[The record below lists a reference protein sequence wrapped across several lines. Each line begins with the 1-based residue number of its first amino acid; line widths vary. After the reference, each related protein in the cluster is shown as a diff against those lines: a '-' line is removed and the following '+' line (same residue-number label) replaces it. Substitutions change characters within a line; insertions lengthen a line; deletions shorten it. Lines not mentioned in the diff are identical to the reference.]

1 MIDFK
6 KNIQILPNSLLSGLR
21 SYLLLDFFDYPYLS
35 VDINKTGTLFLNYY
49 ISGKEDNL
57 NHIIIEISQERLNL
71 LLVGDYT
78 LKQAF
83 ANPENDVLYYIT
95 FNKNREITYLG
106 SIDLNLFNEYNPIP
120 LDYVI
125 DYEFESEVQSVD
137 LVLKSVQKGK
147 ILVDI
152 YLQANGLKNILKYWA
167 LKSFLIPFSELVKG
181 SLLNNSSVYT
191 PYNVDKNINLGFG
204 DLKVASLSTTMEL
217 NFNSD
222 LFGVS
227 NDVNNLSNLFNV
239 FNSIEEAE
247 IIKSFDCFPNKKF
260 IAEYLRILNAIIK
273 NDAVLKS
280 KIAAPNDF
288 YSETYISKKEAQIIK
303 KIINEKMPSIEDYE
317 DIRGYLLE
325 FDFDKQEPTF
335 GMSASL
341 EDLKYRGKINKDLV
355 NRINQKQFT
364 FISKEYNFNIHT
376 LYKPE
381 TSTSREQTIRTL
393 IDIVAIDINE
403 DNSFQ

>member
-6 KNIQILPNSLLSGLR
+6 NNMQILPNSLLSGLR

-49 ISGKEDNL
+49 LSGKGETL
-57 NHIIIEISQERLNL
+57 NHILIEISKERLHL
-71 LLVGDYT
+71 LLAGDYS
-78 LKQAF
+78 LNQAF
-83 ANPENDVLYYIT
+83 ANPENDILYYT
-95 FNKNREITYLG
+95 VFNKKREITYLG
-106 SIDLNLFNEYNPIP
+106 SIDLDFFNEFNPIP

-125 DYEFESEVQSVD
+125 DYEIEYEANSVD

-152 YLQANGLKNILKYWA
+152 YLQANGLKSSLKYWA
-167 LKSFLIPFSELVKG
+167 LKSFLMPFSELVKG
-181 SLLNNSSVYT
+181 SLLNNSSTYT
-191 PYNVDKNINLGFG
+191 PYNIDKNSNIGFSNLM
-204 DLKVASLSTTMEL
+204 VNSLSTTMEL

-239 FNSIEEAE
+239 FNSKEEVE
-247 IIKSFDCFPNKKF
+247 IIKSFDSFSNKKF
-260 IAEYLRILNAIIK
+260 IAEYLKILNVIIK
-273 NDAVLKS
+273 NYAVLKS

-288 YSETYISKKEAQIIK
+288 YSETFISKKEAQIIK
-303 KIINEKMPSIEDYE
+303 KIINEKMPPIEDYE
-317 DIRGYLLE
+317 VIRGYLLE

-335 GMSASL
+335 GMSASQ

-393 IDIVAIDINE
+393 IDIVEIDINDE
-403 DNSFQ
+403 TSIQ

>member
-6 KNIQILPNSLLSGLR
+6 NNMQILPNTLLSGLR

-49 ISGKEDNL
+49 LSGKGDRL
-57 NHIIIEISQERLNL
+57 NHILIEISKERLNL
-71 LLVGDYT
+71 LIAGDYT
-78 LKQAF
+78 LNQAF
-83 ANPENDVLYYIT
+83 SNPENDILYYSV
-95 FNKNREITYLG
+95 FNKKREIIQLG
-106 SIDLNLFNEYNPIP
+106 SIDLDFFNEFNPIP
-120 LDYVI
+120 LDYEI
-125 DYEFESEVQSVD
+125 DYEIENVENSVD
-137 LVLKSVQKGK
+137 FALKSVQKGK

-152 YLQANGLKNILKYWA
+152 YLQANGLKSSLKYWA
-167 LKSFLIPFSELVKG
+167 LKSFLMPFSELVKG
-181 SLLNNSSVYT
+181 SLLNNSSTYT
-191 PYNVDKNINLGFG
+191 PYNIDRNSNLGFSN
-204 DLKVASLSTTMEL
+204 LMVNSLSTTMEI

-227 NDVNNLSNLFNV
+227 NDVNNLKNLFNV
-239 FNSIEEAE
+239 FNSKEENE
-247 IIKSFDCFPNKKF
+247 IIKSFDSFPNKKF

-288 YSETYISKKEAQIIK
+288 YSETFISKKEAQTIK
-303 KIINEKMPSIEDYE
+303 KIINEKMPAIEDYE
-317 DIRGYLLE
+317 DVRGFLLE

-335 GMSASL
+335 AMSASQ
-341 EDLKYRGKINKDLV
+341 EDLKYKGKINKDLV
-355 NRINQKQFT
+355 NRINQIQFT

-393 IDIVAIDINE
+393 IDIVEIDLN
-403 DNSFQ
+403 DNTLQ

>member
-6 KNIQILPNSLLSGLR
+6 NNMQILPNTLLSGLR
-21 SYLLLDFFDYPYLS
+21 SYMLLDFFDYPYLS

-49 ISGKEDNL
+49 LSGKGEAL
-57 NHIIIEISQERLNL
+57 NHILIEISKERLDL
-71 LLVGDYT
+71 LLSGDYT
-78 LKQAF
+78 LNQAF
-83 ANPENDVLYYIT
+83 ANPENEILYYT
-95 FNKNREITYLG
+95 VFNKKREITCLG
-106 SIDLNLFNEYNPIP
+106 SIDLDFFNEFNPIP

-125 DYEFESEVQSVD
+125 DYEMEYEANSVD
-137 LVLKSVQKGK
+137 LVLKSAQKGK

-152 YLQANGLKNILKYWA
+152 YLQANGLKSSLKYWA
-167 LKSFLIPFSELVKG
+167 LKSFLMPFSELVKG
-181 SLLNNSSVYT
+181 SLLNNSSTYT
-191 PYNVDKNINLGFG
+191 PYNIDRNSNLGFSN
-204 DLKVASLSTTMEL
+204 LMVNSLSTTMEL
-217 NFNSD
+217 NYNSD

-227 NDVNNLSNLFNV
+227 NDVDNLSNLFNV
-239 FNSIEEAE
+239 FNSKEEVE
-247 IIKSFDCFPNKKF
+247 IIKSFDSFPNKKF
-260 IAEYLRILNAIIK
+260 IAEYLKVLNVIIK

-288 YSETYISKKEAQIIK
+288 YSETFISKKEAQIIK
-303 KIINEKMPSIEDYE
+303 KIINDKLPAIEDYE
-317 DIRGYLLE
+317 DVRGYLLE
-325 FDFDKQEPTF
+325 FDFDKQEPSF
-335 GMSASL
+335 AMSASH

-393 IDIVAIDINE
+393 IDIVEIDTN
-403 DNSFQ
+403 DTTSQ

>member
-1 MIDFK
+1 MIDFR
-6 KNIQILPNSLLSGLR
+6 NNMQILPNSLLSGLR

-49 ISGKEDNL
+49 ISGKGDGL
-57 NHIIIEISQERLNL
+57 NHILIEISKERLNL
-71 LLVGDYT
+71 LLAGDYT
-78 LKQAF
+78 LNQAF
-83 ANPENDVLYYIT
+83 ANPENDIVYYIE
-95 FNKNREITYLG
+95 FNKKREINNLG
-106 SIDLNLFNEYNPIP
+106 SIDLDFFNEFNPIP

-125 DYEFESEVQSVD
+125 DYEFESEVPSVD

-152 YLQANGLKNILKYWA
+152 YLQANGLKSSLKYWA

-191 PYNVDKNINLGFG
+191 PYNVDKNINLGFD
-204 DLKVASLSTTMEL
+204 DLKVASLSTTMEM

-239 FNSIEEAE
+239 FNSTEEAE
-247 IIKSFDCFPNKKF
+247 IIKSFDSFPNKKI
-260 IAEYLRILNAIIK
+260 IAEYLKILNVIIK

-288 YSETYISKKEAQIIK
+288 YSETFISKKEAQIIK
-303 KIINEKMPSIEDYE
+303 KIINEKMPPIEDYE

-393 IDIVAIDINE
+393 IDIVEIDLNG
-403 DNSFQ
+403 DNPLQ

>member
-6 KNIQILPNSLLSGLR
+6 NNMQILPNTLLSGLR
-21 SYLLLDFFDYPYLS
+21 SYMLLDFFDYPYLS

-49 ISGKEDNL
+49 LSGKGEAL
-57 NHIIIEISQERLNL
+57 NHILIEISKERLDL
-71 LLVGDYT
+71 LLSGDYT
-78 LKQAF
+78 LNQAF
-83 ANPENDVLYYIT
+83 ANPENEILYYT
-95 FNKNREITYLG
+95 VFNKKREITCLG
-106 SIDLNLFNEYNPIP
+106 SIDLDFFNEFNPIP

-125 DYEFESEVQSVD
+125 DYEMEYEDNSVD
-137 LVLKSVQKGK
+137 LVLKSAQKGK

-152 YLQANGLKNILKYWA
+152 YLQANGLKSSLKYWA
-167 LKSFLIPFSELVKG
+167 LKSFLMPFSELVKG
-181 SLLNNSSVYT
+181 SLLNNSSTYT
-191 PYNVDKNINLGFG
+191 PYNIDRNSNLGFSN
-204 DLKVASLSTTMEL
+204 LMVNSLSTTMEL
-217 NFNSD
+217 NYNSD

-227 NDVNNLSNLFNV
+227 NDVDNLSNLFNV
-239 FNSIEEAE
+239 FNSKEEVE
-247 IIKSFDCFPNKKF
+247 IIKSFDSFPNKKF
-260 IAEYLRILNAIIK
+260 IAEYLKVLNVIIK

-288 YSETYISKKEAQIIK
+288 YSETFISKKEAQIIK
-303 KIINEKMPSIEDYE
+303 KIINDKLPAIEDYE
-317 DIRGYLLE
+317 DVRGYLLE
-325 FDFDKQEPTF
+325 FDFDKQEPSF
-335 GMSASL
+335 AMSASH

-393 IDIVAIDINE
+393 IDIVEIDTN
-403 DNSFQ
+403 DTTSK